1 MHLSGGEYEF
11 KNKTFPVAKVINF
24 FFYSLLCVHLARLV
38 WWRVEMMLYTFFSA
52 FFLSLVSVCLRYIFH
67 VSADECHK
75 GRSYA

>member
-1 MHLSGGEYEF
+1 MHISGGEYEF

-24 FFYSLLCVHLARLV
+24 FFYSLLCVHLAWLV
-38 WWRVEMMLYTFFSA
+38 WSRVEMMLYTFFRHFS
-52 FFLSLVSVCLRYIFH
+52 SLVSVCLRYIFH